1 VTNRTLLHELRTWKI
16 ACVISLLF
24 CYSIITTFW
33 NKFDHRVSVN
43 GEITHVI
50 FHKWRNNTCAPPYP
64 VLYVRRNN
72 TCEHSCPEKIAHA
85 SLHIRRDITHAI
97 FHVLNSCS
105 KVLRTRML
113 TCLISPNIENR
124 IWMRTCIISPLMENH
139 MCYFTIHGDSM
150 IKFIP
155 KCSYN

>member
-1 VTNRTLLHELRTWKI
+1 MVFSATFNNI
-16 ACVISLLF
+16 SVISWWSVLFPLLCMFCFLLF

-43 GEITHVI
+43 GELTHVI

-72 TCEHSCPEKIAHA
+72 TCEHSCSEKIAHW
-85 SLHIRRDITHAI
+85 SLHIRRDIIHAI

-105 KVLRTRML
+105 KVLFV
-113 TCLISPNIENR
+113 
-124 IWMRTCIISPLMENH
+124 TCIL
-139 MCYFTIHGDSM
+139 F
-150 IKFIP
+150 
-155 KCSYN
+155 